1 MNRFVRFL
9 VHTAMIAAL
18 FLFFGLVGADIDNDT
33 GGSVS
38 TMSLYAVFGVPL
50 FIILQLA
57 FDTLEDVDN
66 IIVSFLRGALVVI
79 GLVAVGLSFLIQQGL
94 YANEDA
100 GTISNVFLASIMAS
114 FPLAVITGA
123 YFYIGLQF
131 TDAKWKCLIAPIC
144 GILVSFVINLICVLL
159 GKYVSPFFDGW
170 FLFALVGVLMIV
182 AVIALIKCGDSWTEK
197 LYPSDS
203 TPAHTPPPVAG
214 NTDEAKLRF
223 LLDKL
228 KTCPGQC
235 LETGSL
241 SINYYTPWS
250 YTLKVANKSIYFSGD
265 FSIAGVDKS
274 AAKKKMDEVIEDT
287 IKDCLRIVAEGNSY
301 YSPYGWSIK
310 VSMHA
315 R

>member
-79 GLVAVGLSFLIQQGL
+79 GLVAVGLSFLMQQGV
-94 YANEDA
+94 YANQDA

-197 LYPSDS
+197 MYPSDS
-203 TPAHTPPPVAG
+203 PRPKTPAMS
-214 NTDEAKLRF
+214 EEERKLRVF
-223 LLDKL
+223 LDDFKRNPKEYL
-228 KTCPGQC
+228 KYEDIT
-235 LETGSL
+235 
-241 SINYYTPWS
+241 YYTPWS
-250 YTLKVANKSIYFSGD
+250 YTLNVSSKRIYFTGAFAVNGYQPSKQGEQMMNKD
-265 FSIAGVDKS
+265 VEEVLNKGLEYVAKS
-274 AAKKKMDEVIEDT
+274 
-287 IKDCLRIVAEGNSY
+287 NSY
-301 YSPYGWSIK
+301 YSPYSWS
-310 VSMHA
+310 VTANMTM